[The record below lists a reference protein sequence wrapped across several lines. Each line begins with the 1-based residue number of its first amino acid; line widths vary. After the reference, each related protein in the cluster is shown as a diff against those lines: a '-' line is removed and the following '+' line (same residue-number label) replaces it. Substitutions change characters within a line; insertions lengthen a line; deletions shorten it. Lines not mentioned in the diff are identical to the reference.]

1 MALAGRLRPGYPG
14 PTEAIDVNER
24 TTLDHVTTAEQAGQR
39 LDRVLAEAH
48 PELSRARIQALVEE
62 GRLIAGGRTITDAN
76 YRVKPAERLT
86 LKIPPARPARPQGQA
101 IPLTVVF
108 EDEHI
113 LVVDKPAG
121 MVVHPASGNPDGTLV
136 NALIAHCGD
145 SLSGIGGEKRP
156 GIVHR
161 LDKDTSGLMV
171 VAKHDDAHIR
181 LSNALAARQVSRRY
195 IALVWGI
202 PNPTSGDVE
211 GDIGRSPTNRKKMAV
226 VTRGGK
232 TASTHYALERAWG
245 VVAARLAL
253 KLASGRTH
261 QIRVHMSHIG
271 HSVLGDPVYGR
282 GDAGRLQ
289 RLPEPVRGLVAAL
302 DRQALHA
309 ARLSFLHPVTNQ
321 MVEFESPLPP
331 EIAAVAAGLDAAFLG
346 G

>member
-1 MALAGRLRPGYPG
+1 M
-14 PTEAIDVNER
+14 NER
-24 TTLDHVTTAEQAGQR
+24 TILDHVATAEQVGQR

-48 PELSRARIQALVEE
+48 PELSRARIQALIEE
-62 GRLIAGGRTITDAN
+62 GRLIAGGRTITDTN

-86 LKIPPARPARPQGQA
+86 LKIPPPRPARPQGED
-101 IPLTVVF
+101 IPLNVVF

-195 IALVWGI
+195 LALVWGI
-202 PNPTSGDVE
+202 PKPTSGDVV

-232 TASTHYALERAWG
+232 TASTHYAVEQAWG
-245 VVAARLAL
+245 VVACRLAL

-261 QIRVHMSHIG
+261 QIRVHMTHIG

-282 GDAGRLQ
+282 GDTGKLQ
-289 RLPEPVRGLVAAL
+289 HLPEPVRGLVAAL

-309 ARLSFLHPVTNQ
+309 ARLSFLHPVTNV

-331 EIAAVAAGLDAAFLG
+331 EIAAVSAGLDAAFLG
-346 G
+346 I

>member
-1 MALAGRLRPGYPG
+1 
-14 PTEAIDVNER
+14 
-24 TTLDHVTTAEQAGQR
+24 
-39 LDRVLAEAH
+39 
-48 PELSRARIQALVEE
+48 
-62 GRLIAGGRTITDAN
+62 
-76 YRVKPAERLT
+76 
-86 LKIPPARPARPQGQA
+86 
-101 IPLTVVF
+101 
-108 EDEHI
+108 
-113 LVVDKPAG
+113 
-121 MVVHPASGNPDGTLV
+121 
-136 NALIAHCGD
+136 
-145 SLSGIGGEKRP
+145 
-156 GIVHR
+156 
-161 LDKDTSGLMV
+161 
-171 VAKHDDAHIR
+171 
-181 LSNALAARQVSRRY
+181 
-195 IALVWGI
+195 
-202 PNPTSGDVE
+202 
-211 GDIGRSPTNRKKMAV
+211 